1 MDTPSLERVQH
12 DLDVVKSSLAS
23 DFPYDRGS
31 LVISLAATLCGVPFA
46 LRAVPGWDSAMLVV
60 LGAGVAGLVIGSAN
74 WFRRARSERA
84 LRPRRWSFGQ
94 DEALAAVVAVLGL
107 SLYALLTRWNATE
120 EGWTFAVWRDRL
132 AGPALFGFGI
142 GMTALALIRP
152 ERRSYL
158 GWGLAL
164 AVLGAS
170 LPWVSSRPAF
180 WVAAGSALTLG
191 GLVSSVILWRQLRQW
206 ETMNGGH

>member
-1 MDTPSLERVQH
+1 MNAPSLERVQH

-31 LVISLAATLCGVPFA
+31 LAISLAAALCGVPFA

-60 LGAGVAGLVIGSAN
+60 LGICLGSLLIVSAI

-84 LRPRRWSFGQ
+84 LRPRRWSWGRE
-94 DEALAAVVAVLGL
+94 EALAGLIVVVGL
-107 SLYALLTRWNATE
+107 TSYALLTRWKATE
-120 EGWTFAVWRDRL
+120 AGWTFAVWRDRL
-132 AGPALFGFGI
+132 AGPVLFGFGI
-142 GMTALALIRP
+142 GMTALAFVRP

-164 AVLGAS
+164 ALLGAS
-170 LPWVSSRPAF
+170 LPWVPSRQVF
-180 WVAAGSALTLG
+180 WAAAGSALTLG
-191 GLVSSVILWRQLRQW
+191 GLISSALLWRQLRQW
-206 ETMNGGH
+206 ESLHGGH

>member
-23 DFPYDRGS
+23 DFPYDRGT
-31 LVISLAATLCGVPFA
+31 LAISLAAALCGVPFA

-60 LGAGVAGLVIGSAN
+60 LGAGLGGLVIGSAN

-84 LRPRRWSFGQ
+84 LRPRRWSWGRE
-94 DEALAAVVAVLGL
+94 EALAGLVAVLGL
-107 SLYALLTRWNATE
+107 SLYAVLTRWNATE
-120 EGWTFAVWRDRL
+120 AGWTFAVWRDRL
-132 AGPALFGFGI
+132 AGPALFGFGN
-142 GMTALALIRP
+142 GMTALAFVRT

-164 AVLGAS
+164 AVLGAI
-170 LPWVSSRPAF
+170 LPWVPSRQVF
-180 WVAAGSALTLG
+180 WAAAGSAMTVG
-191 GLVSSVILWRQLRQW
+191 GLISSVILWRQLRQW
-206 ETMNGGH
+206 ESTHGGH